1 MNHASSSTEGREGDR
16 KWSRETNATSHSRFI
31 QDVMV
36 RPDRAKGVIISSGSL
51 VLQRVTRR
59 RAGNY
64 TCVASNVEGDRS
76 SNAVTL
82 EIMCEFRQTLK

>member
-1 MNHASSSTEGREGDR
+1 MCNVPEGASEAALTAVFSPYGELESVR
-16 KWSRETNATSHSRFI
+16 
-31 QDVMV
+31 MV
-36 RPDRAKGVIISSGSL
+36 PKKRA
-51 VLQRVTRR
+51 
-59 RAGNY
+59 AFANY